1 MNQTQINTILKNA
14 MNLSFVVSIGMLLLK
29 VGAYYFTN
37 STAILSDASES
48 IVHIAAVAFASF
60 SLRISLKPA
69 DDDHQ
74 FGHAKVAFLSAAFE
88 GTMILVAA
96 LYIYWISLDKIING
110 VQLEQLSFG
119 TWMISLATMV
129 SGVLGF
135 YLVRI
140 GKKHDSL
147 ILIANGRHILTDSWT
162 SLGVV
167 FALLMVSW
175 TGWVYWDPIIAI
187 IVATNIVFSGTDLVK
202 KSFIGLMDTADK
214 VLKKAIIDQL
224 ETLTKKHNI
233 SFHDFKLRSV
243 GNTHWVAFHL
253 LFPDDILLID
263 AHAIATEIEDSL
275 DSANDCTLHI
285 LTHLETAGDH
295 DIIHKRLTGS
305 DFTY

>member
-1 MNQTQINTILKNA
+1 
-14 MNLSFVVSIGMLLLK
+14 MNLSFIVGIGMLLLK

-74 FGHAKVAFLSAAFE
+74 FGHAKVAFFSAAFE
-88 GTMILVAA
+88 GVMILVAA

-119 TWMISLATMV
+119 TWMITLATII

-147 ILIANGRHILTDSWT
+147 ILIANGKHILTDSWT

-214 VLKKAIIDQL
+214 QTKNNLMVQL
-224 ETLTKKHNI
+224 DELTKKYSI

-243 GNTHWVAFHL
+243 GTTHWVAFHL
-253 LFPDDILLID
+253 LFPDEILLVD
-263 AHAIATEIEDSL
+263 AHRIATEIEDTL
-275 DSANDCTLHI
+275 MAQNECTLHI
-285 LTHLETAGDH
+285 LTHLETISDH
-295 DIIHKRLTGS
+295 DIIHQEPR
-305 DFTY
+305 

>member
-1 MNQTQINTILKNA
+1 MNQAQINTVLKHA
-14 MNLSFVVSIGMLLLK
+14 MNLSFFVGIGMLLLK
-29 VGAYYFTN
+29 VSAYYFTG

-60 SLRISLKPA
+60 SLRVSLKPA

-74 FGHAKVAFLSAAFE
+74 FGHAKVAFFSAAFE

-119 TWMISLATMV
+119 TWMITLATII

-214 VLKKAIIDQL
+214 TMKITLKTQL
-224 ETLTKKHNI
+224 EVLTKLYSI

-243 GNTHWVAFHL
+243 GTTHWVAFHL
-253 LFPDDILLID
+253 LFPDEILLVD
-263 AHAIATEIEDSL
+263 AHRIATEIEDAL
-275 DSANDCTLHI
+275 MGQNDCTLHI
-285 LTHLETAGDH
+285 LTHLETVSDH
-295 DIIHKRLTGS
+295 DIIHKEPR
-305 DFTY
+305 

>member
-1 MNQTQINTILKNA
+1 MNQAQINTVLKHA
-14 MNLSFVVSIGMLLLK
+14 MNLSFFVGIGMLLLK
-29 VGAYYFTN
+29 VSAYYFTG

-74 FGHAKVAFLSAAFE
+74 FGHAKVAFFSAAFE

-119 TWMISLATMV
+119 TWMITLATII

-214 VLKKAIIDQL
+214 TMKITLKTQL
-224 ETLTKKHNI
+224 EVLTKRYSI

-243 GNTHWVAFHL
+243 GTTHWVAFHL
-253 LFPDDILLID
+253 LFPDEILLVD
-263 AHAIATEIEDSL
+263 AHRIATEIEDVL
-275 DSANDCTLHI
+275 MEQNDCTLHI
-285 LTHLETAGDH
+285 LTHLETVSDH
-295 DIIHKRLTGS
+295 DIIHKEPR
-305 DFTY
+305 

>member
-1 MNQTQINTILKNA
+1 MNQSQINNVLKHA
-14 MNLSFVVSIGMLLLK
+14 MNLSFFVGIGMLLLK
-29 VGAYYFTN
+29 VSAYYFTG

-119 TWMISLATMV
+119 TWMITLATMI

-214 VLKKAIIDQL
+214 TMKITLKEQL
-224 ETLTKKHNI
+224 EVLTKKHSI
-233 SFHDFKLRSV
+233 TFHDFKLRSV
-243 GNTHWVAFHL
+243 GTTHWVAFHL
-253 LFPDDILLID
+253 LFPDEILLVD
-263 AHAIATEIEDSL
+263 AHRIATEIEDAL
-275 DSANDCTLHI
+275 MGQNDCTLHI
-285 LTHLETAGDH
+285 LTHLETVSDH
-295 DIIHKRLTGS
+295 DIIHKEPR
-305 DFTY
+305 